1 MKNEN
6 ITDNSLYMYSTWN
19 LADQVSFGCSCCYP
33 GTNEPA
39 SSRRPSAVSVILRC
53 YETVRQTATRKHFCL
68 DQGLADHVT
77 TTNEQKSKLHKNGR
91 THIGKNSTITLTN
104 DLDFQYSASRQHD
117 TYVRVYIQ
125 KNQDQR
131 STAKKTGKWMDITD
145 CSTVPAK
152 C

>member
-1 MKNEN
+1 MCLLIITLSVHSCIKINKNEN
-6 ITDNSLYMYSTWN
+6 ITDNSVYMYSTWN
-19 LADQVSFGCSCCYP
+19 LADQVSFGCSFCHH

-91 THIGKNSTITLTN
+91 THIGKNSTITFN
-104 DLDFQYSASRQHD
+104 LDQWPGLSIFSEPPAWYVCTCIYTKKSRSK
-117 TYVRVYIQ
+117 I
-125 KNQDQR
+125 
-131 STAKKTGKWMDITD
+131 S
-145 CSTVPAK
+145 C
-152 C
+152 